1 MEGAAQAGTSGVAN
15 SRIQAKRGPQARGGR
30 PREPEA
36 RPRREEA
43 APYEGIAL
51 LADPLYG
58 YIQFTLPGPS
68 DPSEPTEKDLID
80 SPWLQRLRRIHQL
93 QSTFWVY
100 PAGEHSRFQ
109 HVLGVM
115 HMAGRFAD
123 QLYPSLRGLFPD
135 GPSRNLV
142 KELLRVT
149 GLVHDLGHGPFSHFF
164 DENFLEPKYRI
175 NHEVLSQKIVLEKLA
190 CVIRGLRRSPD
201 GAFEPGE
208 VLDPA
213 HVAFLIKKP
222 EREAEHDVPRWL
234 QFLQPVFSGIY
245 AADNMDYI
253 QRDAYMTGFSLDMVD
268 IERLLFYSYFTEKGL
283 TLHQAA
289 GPALARFVQA
299 RLSMYSD
306 VYYHRTNRAI
316 DLHMRDIFR
325 DTMEILVPYNPAE
338 ALDRYL
344 EVTEWFMLEEV
355 RGWPGAKD
363 PRRRELGAEW
373 LKILN
378 RQVKWKMV
386 YEHTERLGDD
396 AAALT
401 FVGGKQLE
409 ERIRRQLPPALADLP
424 FSVDVAQQ
432 DTRPLNPMRDLVKP
446 INIFN
451 PATGVVSPLPL
462 ANLLRDVPPKLAR
475 YRVFALD
482 HGHDQELAKAAER
495 AFGAGGDAAI
505 STNT

>member
-1 MEGAAQAGTSGVAN
+1 M
-15 SRIQAKRGPQARGGR
+15 
-30 PREPEA
+30 A
-36 RPRREEA
+36 RPRAGRKPPKPRQSA
-43 APYEGIAL
+43 RSHGRPPKPRPPGGTPYDGIAL

-58 YIQFTLPGPS
+58 YIQFTLPEPA

-135 GPSRNLV
+135 CPGKNLV

-149 GLVHDLGHGPFSHFF
+149 GLLHDVGHGPFSHFF
-164 DENFLEPKYRI
+164 DENFLEPRYQV
-175 NHEVLSQKIVLEKLA
+175 NHEMLGQQIVLEKLTGT
-190 CVIRGLRRSPD
+190 IRGIRRAPD
-201 GAFEPGE
+201 GRFERGE
-208 VLDPA
+208 ALDPA
-213 HVAFLIKKP
+213 HVAFLIKRP
-222 EREAEHDVPRWL
+222 DRIAEHDAPGWL
-234 QFLQPVFSGIY
+234 RFLQPVFSGIY
-245 AADNMDYI
+245 TADNMDYI
-253 QRDAYMTGFSLDMVD
+253 QRDAYMTGFSLEMVD
-268 IERLLFYSYFTEKGL
+268 IDRLLFYTFFTEKGL

-325 DTMEILVPYNPAE
+325 DTMEILVPYNPARE
-338 ALDRYL
+338 LERYL
-344 EVTEWFMLEEV
+344 ELSEWFLLEEV
-355 RGWPGAKD
+355 RRWPAARES
-363 PRRRELGAEW
+363 RRRELGVEW
-373 LKILN
+373 QKILN

-386 YEHTERLGDD
+386 HEHTERLVEG
-396 AAALT
+396 AGALT
-401 FVGGKQLE
+401 FMEAKELE
-409 ERIRRQLPPALADLP
+409 KRIREQLPPRLADLP

-432 DTRPLNPMRDLVKP
+432 DTRPINPMRDLVRL
-446 INIFN
+446 INIYN
-451 PATGVVSPLPL
+451 PATGSVSPQPL

-475 YRVFALD
+475 YRVFALNHD
-482 HGHDQELAKAAER
+482 HDQELAEAAEQ
-495 AFGAGGDAAI
+495 AFRDGGTDAI
-505 STNT
+505 STNV

>member
-1 MEGAAQAGTSGVAN
+1 MRGAQPKEV
-15 SRIQAKRGPQARGGR
+15 
-30 PREPEA
+30 EA
-36 RPRREEA
+36 RPRRAEA
-43 APYEGIAL
+43 TPYEGIAL

-68 DPSEPTEKDLID
+68 DPAEPTEKDLID

-123 QLYPSLRGLFPD
+123 QLYPSLRGLFAD
-135 GPSRNLV
+135 CPSRSLV

-149 GLVHDLGHGPFSHFF
+149 GLVHDVGHGPFSHFF
-164 DENFLEPKYRI
+164 DENFLEPKYKI
-175 NHEVLSQKIVLEKLA
+175 NHEVLSQKIVLERLA
-190 CVIRGLRRSPD
+190 PVIRGIRRSPD
-201 GAFEPGE
+201 GAFERGE
-208 VLDPA
+208 ALDPG

-222 EREAEHDVPRWL
+222 ERAAAPDVPTWL
-234 QFLQPVFSGIY
+234 QLLRPVFSGIY

-325 DTMEILVPYNPAE
+325 DTMDILVPSNPAE
-338 ALDRYL
+338 ELDRYL

-355 RGWPGAKD
+355 RRWPGAKD
-363 PRRRELGAEW
+363 PRKRELGAEW
-373 LKILN
+373 QKILN

-386 YEHTERLGDD
+386 YEHTERLVEG
-396 AAALT
+396 AGALT
-401 FVGGKQLE
+401 FVEGKQLE
-409 ERIRRQLPPALADLP
+409 RRIREYLPSRLADLP

-451 PATGVVSPLPL
+451 PATGSVSPQPL

-482 HGHDQELAKAAER
+482 HDHDQALAEAAER
-495 AFGAGGDAAI
+495 AFRAGGAEVV

>member
-1 MEGAAQAGTSGVAN
+1 MSG
-15 SRIQAKRGPQARGGR
+15 SRAKAKRAPRLGGGR
-30 PREPEA
+30 PREAEA
-36 RPRREEA
+36 RARRAEA
-43 APYEGIAL
+43 TPYEGIAL

-68 DPSEPTEKDLID
+68 DPAEPTEKDLID

-135 GPSRNLV
+135 SPSKSLV

-149 GLVHDLGHGPFSHFF
+149 GLVHDVGHGPFSHFF
-164 DENFLEPKYRI
+164 DENFLETKHKI
-175 NHEVLSQKIVLEKLA
+175 THEVLSQKIVLEKLA
-190 CVIRGLRRSPD
+190 PIIRGIRRSPD
-201 GAFEPGE
+201 GPFERGE
-208 VLDPA
+208 TLDPA
-213 HVAFLIKKP
+213 HVAFLIKKQ
-222 EREAEHDVPRWL
+222 ERGVESEVPRWL
-234 QFLQPVFSGIY
+234 RFLQPVFSGIY
-245 AADNMDYI
+245 TADNMDYI
-253 QRDAYMTGFSLDMVD
+253 QRDAYMTGFSLEMVD

-325 DTMEILVPYNPAE
+325 DTMEILVPYNPTE
-338 ALDRYL
+338 ELDRYL
-344 EVTEWFMLEEV
+344 EVTEWFLLEEV
-355 RGWPGAKD
+355 RHWPGAKES
-363 PRRRELGAEW
+363 RKRELGVEW
-373 LKILN
+373 QKILN
-378 RQVKWKMV
+378 RQVQWKMV
-386 YEHTERLGDD
+386 HEQPARMGQDALAQAFLPAAEFER
-396 AAALT
+396 
-401 FVGGKQLE
+401 
-409 ERIRRQLPPALADLP
+409 RIKDHLPPALRGIAFRVDL
-424 FSVDVAQQ
+424 AEQ
-432 DTRPLNPMRDLVKP
+432 DTRPVNPMADFAKT

-451 PATGVVSPLPL
+451 PATGRVSPQPL
-462 ANLLRDVPPKLAR
+462 AEVLRDVPPKLAR
-475 YRVFALD
+475 YRVFALNHD
-482 HGHDQELAKAAER
+482 HDQELAEAAER
-495 AFGAGGDAAI
+495 AFGAGGAEVM